1 MVMMSY
7 RSLYIKYKV
16 HIQSDTRQLST
27 LNRTTCMLL
36 CNVAY
41 IYTAR
46 SARTNQTHTKRVYL
60 YFTIRVRIQRRAFL
74 SYICMCNVLIF

>member
-27 LNRTTCMLL
+27 LNRTPCMLL
-36 CNVAY
+36 CNVKPAQIKHILNEY
-41 IYTAR
+41 TTCSHNVAELSSLIYR
-46 SARTNQTHTKRVYL
+46 MC
-60 YFTIRVRIQRRAFL
+60 
-74 SYICMCNVLIF
+74 ICVMF